1 MTILL
6 FDVDGTLCDSG
17 RKISKRMSFM
27 LNKLMNKLDKNNKN
41 ILIGIVG
48 GGTYEKILYQ
58 LDNQIKPT
66 YIFSECGSVYHKLN
80 SISNKY
86 DLLHKNELRNEKYY
100 DKINLLVKTC
110 LKYISNLNC
119 MVTGHFIDLRHG
131 LVYVSLIGMNATCD
145 ERNAFIEEDNKHN
158 YRLKLINILRAQSTQ
173 LEINDYLDICVG
185 GKVGIAIYPKKWNKV
200 QVLDLLNMKEKDN
213 IHYFGDQY
221 MPNGNDYEL
230 LTNKNIIPHIVDNP
244 IQTLYKLYQLYKTI

>member
-27 LNKLMNKLDKNNKN
+27 LNKFMDIHDKNGKN

-48 GGTYEKILYQ
+48 GGTYEKIMYQ

-66 YIFSECGSVYHKLN
+66 YIFSECGSVYHKFN
-80 SISNKY
+80 VCSNTY
-86 DLLHKNELRNEKYY
+86 DLIHMNEIRKDKHY
-100 DKINLLVKTC
+100 DKINLLIKTC

-119 MVTGHFIDLRHG
+119 TITGHFIDLRHG
-131 LVYVSLIGMNATCD
+131 LIYVSLIGMNATCD
-145 ERNAFIEEDNKHN
+145 ERNVFIEEDNKHN
-158 YRLKLINILRAQSTQ
+158 YRLQLLNILRSQSTQ
-173 LEINDYLDICVG
+173 LEIDNYLDICLG

-200 QVLDLLNMKEKDN
+200 QVLDLLNINDN

-221 MPNGNDYEL
+221 MPNGNDYDL
-230 LTNKNIIPHIVDNP
+230 LTNKNIIPHTVDNP